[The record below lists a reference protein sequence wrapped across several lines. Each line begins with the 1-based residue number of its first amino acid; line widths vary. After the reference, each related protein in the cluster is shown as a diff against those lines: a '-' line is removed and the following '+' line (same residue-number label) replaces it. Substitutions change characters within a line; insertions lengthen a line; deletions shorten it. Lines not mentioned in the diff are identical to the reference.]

1 MSYHLLLK
9 PFKVVQKKKR
19 DASERKCCFG
29 MSHKLLASRFFPTT
43 QTAFASSSIIDPT
56 RQLLGQ
62 SFNAWSLNLVRLI

>member
-1 MSYHLLLK
+1 MSYHMLFK
-9 PFKVVQKKKR
+9 PFKVVKKKKR
-19 DASERKCCFG
+19 DASEGKCCSG
-29 MSHKLLASRFFPTT
+29 MSHKLLASRFFQTT